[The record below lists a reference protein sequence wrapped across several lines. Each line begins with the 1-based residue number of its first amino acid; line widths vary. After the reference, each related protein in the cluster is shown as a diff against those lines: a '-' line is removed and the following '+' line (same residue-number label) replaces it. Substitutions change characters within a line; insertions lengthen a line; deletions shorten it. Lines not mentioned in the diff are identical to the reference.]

1 MLITLRGQRLKKKKK
16 KKGPKGF
23 LRFHR
28 DGKVYVRPDYFTL

>member
-1 MLITLRGQRLKKKKK
+1 MLITLRGQRFKK

-28 DGKVYVRPDYFTL
+28 DGKVYVRPDYLTL

>member
-1 MLITLRGQRLKKKKK
+1 MLITLRGQRFKKKK

-28 DGKVYVRPDYFTL
+28 DGKVYVRPDYLTL

>member
-1 MLITLRGQRLKKKKK
+1 MLITLRVK

-28 DGKVYVRPDYFTL
+28 DGKVYVRPDYLTL